1 MSERITSLTQVTEYP
16 LCWPPSKPRA
26 ARREADPWK
35 ARMATA
41 QAKIESEMRLVGA
54 RGWVVSMAPAYFKG
68 ARDPAVALWFNARPK
83 GPNLPAELRVL
94 ACDKYAK
101 ADGNLHAIALTLDR
115 LRALERYGAYTVE
128 QAMEGAR
135 AALPPPAGAESPHW
149 SETLAVGRDW
159 PLAAIEAIWKSKAE
173 KAHPD
178 RGGSADEMAALN
190 AAMDAARKAMQ
201 RG

>member
-16 LCWPPSKPRA
+16 LCWPPTKPRA
-26 ARREADPWK
+26 SRRESDPWK
-35 ARMATA
+35 ARMASA
-41 QAKIESEMRLVGA
+41 QAKIETEMRLVGA

-68 ARDPAVALWFNARPK
+68 PRDPAVALWFNAKPK

-94 ACDKYAK
+94 ACDKYEK
-101 ADGNLHAIALTLDR
+101 AEGNLHAIGLTLDR

-135 AALPPPAGAESPHW
+135 IALPPPPGPDGPPW
-149 SETLAVGRDW
+149 FDVLGVGREW
-159 PLAAIEAIWKSKAE
+159 PLEAIEALWRVKAE

-178 RGGSADEMAALN
+178 RGGSTDEMAALN
-190 AAMDAARKAMQ
+190 AAMDAARKEKT
-201 RG
+201 G